1 MKQKK
6 NTKIVIFILLMACIG
21 TAVFAAC
28 RGGKNKIVGTW
39 GSPEDDSFV
48 FEIYENGY
56 GKIAAESDSIYESSV
71 DMTFKW
77 VYEGD
82 KLTMIPENMLEGET
96 ATVTVRWDG
105 DTMLLL
111 GDDGSVS
118 SLQRKE

>member
-1 MKQKK
+1 MQ
-6 NTKIVIFILLMACIG
+6 
-21 TAVFAAC
+21 
-28 RGGKNKIVGTW
+28 RW
-39 GSPEDDSFV
+39 E
-48 FEIYENGY
+48 
-56 GKIAAESDSIYESSV
+56 KIAAKSDSIYESSV

-82 KLTMIPENMLEGET
+82 KLTMIPENRLEGET

>member
-1 MKQKK
+1 MKQK
-6 NTKIVIFILLMACIG
+6 TKIVILILLMACIG
-21 TAVFAAC
+21 AAVFAAC
-28 RGGKNKIVGTW
+28 KGGKNKIVGTW

-56 GKIAAESDSIYESSV
+56 GRIAAESDSIYESSV

-96 ATVTVRWDG
+96 TTATVRWDG